1 MPETR
6 PLKTDRVILP
16 MLARPDATQRRAL
29 AQIHNLMLEA
39 FKHAG
44 VNLVR
49 RHLGCWFVLSRMR
62 AAARHGQSLRQIEAM
77 LRPRFKHVLNEPEYY
92 AAQKKRA
99 ANAYERI
106 KDHLIGEHMLDLG
119 SGPGLIA
126 QTIHERTG
134 IQVTLADVIDYSMTN
149 LPTVVISEGG
159 RIPLENG
166 SVDTTLIYVV
176 MHHAEDSLHLL
187 DEAVRVTRT
196 RIVIMEGYVDDE
208 ATYLLNCFFDWFLNR
223 IVQGRDINMPL
234 NFRTTAEWHQI
245 FADRGLLV
253 AREELVGIDEPM
265 APESHVLFVL
275 DKVGRRTT
283 EQL

>member
-1 MPETR
+1 MR
-6 PLKTDRVILP
+6 DSFR
-16 MLARPDATQRRAL
+16 Q
-29 AQIHNLMLEA
+29 
-39 FKHAG
+39 AG
-44 VNLVR
+44 VTLVR
-49 RHLGCWFVLSRMR
+49 RHLGCWFVMSRMR

-77 LRPRFKHVLNEPEYY
+77 LRPRFKRVLNQSEYY

-106 KDHLIGEHMLDLG
+106 KDYLAGEHLLDLG

-126 QTIHERTG
+126 QTIHERAG
-134 IQVTLADVIDYSMTN
+134 MQVTLADVIDYSMTD
-149 LPTVVISEGG
+149 LPTVIISEGG
-159 RIPLENG
+159 CIPLKDR

-176 MHHAEDSLHLL
+176 LHHADDPLQLL

-208 ATYLLNCFFDWFLNR
+208 ATYLVNCFFDWFLNR

-234 NFRTTAEWHQI
+234 NFHTTAEWHQI
-245 FADRGLLV
+245 FAGRNLRV

-275 DKVGRRTT
+275 EKLT
-283 EQL
+283 